1 MKIRATIAKE
11 GDKMGSKIC
20 QIQKKPP
27 NNCQIIIFCQNFAK
41 SDHTGCLRKD
51 KWENDKDKD
60 QFCSR
65 CYKTFF
71 GGDLNSPKIKKLKKV
86 CYND

>member
-27 NNCQIIIFCQNFAK
+27 KNCQIIIFCQNFAK
-41 SDHTGCLRKD
+41 SGHTGCLRESEAEPFEK
-51 KWENDKDKD
+51 
-60 QFCSR
+60 
-65 CYKTFF
+65 
-71 GGDLNSPKIKKLKKV
+71 G
-86 CYND
+86 